1 MAITDDKL
9 EIISELSQQIGME
22 NLESIVRRLAPMVK
36 TTLVRTSR
44 GYRWEIQVRSDV
56 PDEALAILDRVE
68 SELKQRYG
76 EVAILSMEL
85 KQKYGGTTQ

>member
-36 TTLVRTSR
+36 ITLVRTSR
-44 GYRWEIQVRSDV
+44 GYRWEVQVRHDDPLEV
-56 PDEALAILDRVE
+56 LEILE
-68 SELKQRYG
+68 GINS
-76 EVAILSMEL
+76 EL
-85 KQKYGGTTQ
+85 KQKYGGITTQ

>member
-1 MAITDDKL
+1 MAITDEKI

-36 TTLVRTSR
+36 VTLVRTSR

-56 PDEALAILDRVE
+56 TDEALEILDQIDAQLR
-68 SELKQRYG
+68 RGYG
-76 EVAILSMEL
+76 
-85 KQKYGGTTQ
+85 